1 MEAVLTN
8 RVNYVVLLAELPS
21 KLGKEGLSKSNTHV

>member
-8 RVNYVVLLAELPS
+8 RVNYVVLLVEL
-21 KLGKEGLSKSNTHV
+21 LLNLKEGLYTSNKVD